1 MVVSVL
7 FYKSTKP
14 TKKYEAVFKYDDGRR
29 KSIHFGS
36 SGYKDYTM
44 PDTTREQKDAY
55 LARHSKREF
64 WNKYDTAGALSRFVL
79 WNKKNLIESM
89 KDYKERFNLN

>member
-29 KSIHFGS
+29 KSIHFGAK
-36 SGYKDYTM
+36 GYRDYTM
-44 PDTTREQKDAY
+44 TDTTEEQKDAY
-55 LARHSKREF
+55 LRRHFKREY
-64 WNKYDTAGALSRFVL
+64 WDKYDTAGALSRFVL

-89 KDYKERFNLN
+89 KDYKERFKLN